1 MKTSTLRINLVCRF
15 FIGMV
20 LICFIN
26 PKTVS
31 CQHIS
36 GTYSIT
42 TPEASLFFLKP
53 GYMNSAFGYGVL
65 AMHSNPASLRQV
77 DGKQT
82 AFAVSFPYRS
92 ESAFSIRAT
101 DSTEVYDPFYL
112 DTEMNI
118 HERGGLTSIGY
129 AHQFNQ
135 WRVGVAINQP
145 RRVGFNLKA
154 GGSLLTPIHFQLDK
168 EITQN
173 LVDDLPSESIPFNWD
188 VSTDVNLA
196 LDGSATELYLSVLP
210 ITAGVAYQYG
220 VLSLG
225 AALTYYNISSS
236 HQPATLTSYI
246 SGKGSIT
253 GTPYGNDPVTG
264 EPWQGEIVA
273 DFDVEDQPITAS
285 YDVNFSG
292 SRMGMTVGASLQ
304 WGVLGGGVALSRGFK
319 GNVDGQYQFSTIY
332 TSGLPAKY
340 EFEKV
345 QLNPEAY
352 PRLDGHATLRLA
364 QFEKDTLSYDTSH
377 QFTVGGFNSYS
388 IGVHFLILGAFVR
401 GQLPDTYP
409 DLGSMTF
416 GIYADI
422 PLPWL
427 PIEVN
432 TGYIQKVEGIQTRV
446 DKLIPLRV
454 TSHVGAGV
462 GVKFPFNR
470 WMGMGEQPSW
480 LRVGLRSSLVSM
492 AFDLF
497 EQEADKTHSKSLPS
511 IWDTVALSVGL
522 ETPLEF

>member
-1 MKTSTLRINLVCRF
+1 MKNFKKRISFCCLF
-15 FIGMV
+15 LGGLFIHLITPATV
-20 LICFIN
+20 L
-26 PKTVS
+26 

-53 GYMNSAFGYGVL
+53 GHMNSAFGHGVL
-65 AMHSNPASLRQV
+65 AMPSNPASLRQV
-77 DGKQT
+77 EGQQT
-82 AFAVSFPYRS
+82 SFAVSFPHS
-92 ESAFSIRAT
+92 SASAFSIRAT

-129 AHQFNQ
+129 AHQFDR
-135 WRVGVAINQP
+135 WRVGIAMNQP
-145 RRVGFNLKA
+145 SRMGFNLKA
-154 GGSLLTPIHFQLDK
+154 GGSILTPIHFQLDK
-168 EITQN
+168 SITQK
-173 LVDDLPSESIPFNWD
+173 LVSDLPAESIPFNWD
-188 VSTDVNLA
+188 ISTDVNLA
-196 LDGSATELYLSVLP
+196 LDGSATELFLSVLP

-220 VLSLG
+220 VLSFG
-225 AALTYYNISSS
+225 AALTYYRISSS
-236 HQPATLTSYI
+236 HQPATLTSYV

-332 TSGLPAKY
+332 TSGLPAEY

-345 QLNPEAY
+345 QLNPDAY

-364 QFEKDTLSYDTSH
+364 EFEKDTLSFADSH
-377 QFTVGGFNSYS
+377 RFTVGGFSSYS
-388 IGVHFLILGAFVR
+388 IGVHFLIFGGFVS
-401 GQLPDTYP
+401 GQVPDAYP

-416 GIYADI
+416 GLYTDL

-427 PIEVN
+427 PVEVN
-432 TGYIQKVEGIQTRV
+432 VGYIQKVEGVQTRI
-446 DKLIPLRV
+446 DNLIPLRV
-454 TSHVGAGV
+454 TSHIGAGA
-462 GVKFPFNR
+462 GVKFPFNQ
-470 WMGMGEQPSW
+470 WIGVGEQPSW
-480 LRVGLRSSLVSM
+480 LRFGLRSSMVSM
-492 AFDLF
+492 AFNLF
-497 EQEADKTHSKSLPS
+497 EQEANDTRNKSLPS
-511 IWDTVALSVGL
+511 LWDTVALSIGL